1 MKRFALFFAF
11 LVFVGLPMLQA
22 QTVQITG
29 TITSS
34 EDGNPVPGVSVVVK
48 GTTIGTTTD
57 FDGKYSLN
65 VPSGTTSLVFSFVG
79 LKTQEVIIGGRNSI
93 DVVMETDVVGL
104 EEVVVTALGISR
116 EKKSLGYSVQD
127 VKGDEITK
135 ARESNIVN
143 SLSGKI
149 AGVQITSSSG
159 AVGASSRI
167 VIRGVTSLSG
177 NNQPLFIVDG
187 IPINNG
193 NFGDTETDGVNRGNG
208 AADINPN
215 DIENVSVL
223 KGPNAAALYGSRASN
238 GVVLITTKSGKS
250 QKGLGV
256 DVSNTTTFSAPLRLP
271 NFQNKYGQ
279 GSNGQFE
286 FVDGAG
292 HGTNDGVDESWGPKL
307 DAGLLI
313 PQFNSPID
321 EMGNRI
327 PTPWISHP
335 NNIKDFFETGIN
347 STTSVAITG
356 GNDKSNVRASYT
368 YSDEKGMVPN
378 TNMNK
383 NSLAINATVKPTDK
397 LSLTTIANYVNS
409 HSDNLPGY
417 GYSAQNVMQQFF
429 WFGRQ
434 VDLGGLKNYRN
445 KELGFTDDYGTKY
458 NWNYNYHNN
467 PYFTLHENLNPMD
480 RERLVGSFK
489 LDYKFNDWLSAF
501 VRTGGDTYTNTNSG
515 RIARGDMD
523 NLEGS
528 FYQTISTYREIN
540 TDFLI
545 SANRNITELLSFNL
559 NAGGN
564 RMDRYATSEFGSA
577 DELAVGGVYTINN
590 SKVPIRS
597 SNAVSK
603 KRINSLFFSGQFAY
617 RNAIYLD
624 FTGRN
629 DWSSTLPDGNNSYFY
644 PSVSASVVL
653 SELMGLNSNVL
664 SLAKI
669 RGSWSKVGSDTD
681 PYQLLTTVEFGD
693 GWNASTKAPNLFIPN
708 RLPNGDLQPQF
719 INSWEV
725 GAELS
730 FFQNRVSLNAAYYN
744 SIADG
749 QILEVPISGASGFL
763 TKMVNAGKLE
773 NNGIEVQLGLK
784 PVATTDFEWNIT
796 FNYSKNNNKLTDL
809 PEGVENYQIG
819 SYWSLNVLAE
829 KDQPY
834 GSLFGYD
841 FERDPN
847 GNIIHVDGIP
857 VQGSLKTLGNFSP
870 DWIGGVN
877 NEFRYK
883 NLSLGFLIDAKMGGD
898 IYSMTTTWGRYAGV
912 LEETLIGREGGIVGD
927 GVMEDPSNPGTYI
940 PNNVVVGAEAYN
952 KAAFSN
958 TLAWSSVFDGSYIKF
973 RELRVG
979 YTIRKIGN
987 FPIKDIN
994 LSVVGRNLAILYSN
1008 APHIDPE
1015 SSFSNTNLQGLEF
1028 GQLPSAKSLGF
1039 NISFKF

>member
-1 MKRFALFFAF
+1 MKRFALLFAF

-22 QTVQITG
+22 QTVQISG
-29 TITSS
+29 KVTSS

-65 VPSGTTSLVFSFVG
+65 VPSSATSLVFSFVG
-79 LKTQEVIIGGRNSI
+79 LKTQEVAIGGRNSI
-93 DVVMETDVVGL
+93 EVVMETDVVGL

-127 VKGDEITK
+127 VKGDEIAK

-177 NNQPLFIVDG
+177 NNQPLFVVDG

-193 NFGDTETDGVNRGNG
+193 NFGDTGTDGVNRGNG

-238 GVVLITTKSGKS
+238 GVILITTKSGKS

-256 DVSNTTTFSAPLRLP
+256 DVSNTTTFSSPLRLP
-271 NFQNKYGQ
+271 TFQNSYGQ
-279 GSNGQFE
+279 GSNGEFE
-286 FVDGAG
+286 FYDGAG
-292 HGTNDGVDESWGPKL
+292 GGVNDGTDESWGPKL
-307 DAGLLI
+307 DAGLMI
-313 PQFNSPID
+313 PQYNSPLD
-321 EMGNRI
+321 ESGHRTA
-327 PTPWISHP
+327 TPWISHP
-335 NNIKDFFETGIN
+335 DNVKNFFETGVN

-356 GNDKSNVRASYT
+356 GNEKANVRASYT

-378 TNMNK
+378 TDMIK
-383 NSLAINATVKPTDK
+383 NNLAVNATVKPSDK
-397 LSLTTIANYVNS
+397 LSLTTVANYSNIS
-409 HSDNLPGY
+409 SDNLPGY

-434 VDLGGLKNYRN
+434 VDLAGLKNYRD
-445 KELGFTDDYGTKY
+445 KTLGFTDDYGTKY

-467 PYFTLHENLNPMD
+467 PYFTLHENLNPMN

-489 LDYKFNDWLSAF
+489 LDYKFNDWLTAF
-501 VRTGGDTYTNTNSG
+501 VRTGGDTYTNTNSS
-515 RIARGDMD
+515 RTAKGDID
-523 NLEGS
+523 NKEGS
-528 FYQTISTYREIN
+528 FAQTISTYREIN

-545 SANRNITELLSFNL
+545 SANRSLSESINLSL

-564 RMDRYATSEFGSA
+564 RMDRLYRSEFGAA
-577 DELAVGGVYTINN
+577 DELAVADVYTINN

-597 SNAVSK
+597 SNDFQK
-603 KRINSLFFSGQFAY
+603 KRINSLFFSGQLSY
-617 RNAIYLD
+617 KSAIYLD

-629 DWSSTLPDGNNSYFY
+629 DWSSTLPDGANSYFY
-644 PSVSASVVL
+644 PSVSSSIVL
-653 SELMGLNSNVL
+653 SELLGLNSNVI

-669 RGSWSKVGSDTD
+669 RGGWSKVGSDTD
-681 PYQLLTTVEFGD
+681 PYQLATTVEFGD
-693 GWNASTKAPNLFIPN
+693 GWNASTKAPNLFVPN
-708 RLPNGDLQPQF
+708 RLPNGNLKPQF

-725 GAELS
+725 GADLS
-730 FFQNRVSLNAAYYN
+730 FLQNRISLSAAYYS

-749 QILEVPISGASGFL
+749 QILEVPISASSGFL

-773 NNGIEVQLGLK
+773 NNGIEIQVGLK
-784 PVATTDFEWNIT
+784 PVVTTDFEWNIT
-796 FNYSKNNNKLTDL
+796 LNYSKNNNKLTDL

-819 SYWSLNVLAE
+819 TYWSLKVLAE
-829 KDQPY
+829 KDKPY

-841 FERDPN
+841 FQRDPN
-847 GNIIHVDGIP
+847 GKIIHEGGIP
-857 VQGSLKTLGNFSP
+857 LQGDLKTLGNFSP
-870 DWIGGVN
+870 DWLGSVG

-883 NLSLGFLIDAKMGGD
+883 NLVMSFLIDAKMGGD
-898 IYSMTTTWGRYAGV
+898 IYSMTTTWGRYSGV
-912 LEETLIGREGGIVGD
+912 LEETLLGREGGIIGD
-927 GVMEDPSNPGTYI
+927 GVMEDPENPGTYI
-940 PNNVVVGAEAYN
+940 PNNVVVTAEAYN
-952 KAAFSN
+952 KAAYSN
-958 TLAWSSVFDGSYIKF
+958 TLASSSVFDASYIKL
-973 RELRVG
+973 REIRLG
-979 YTIRKIGN
+979 YTIKKIGN

-994 LSVVGRNLAILYSN
+994 LSIVGRNLALLYAN

-1028 GQLPSAKSLGF
+1028 GQLPSARSLGF